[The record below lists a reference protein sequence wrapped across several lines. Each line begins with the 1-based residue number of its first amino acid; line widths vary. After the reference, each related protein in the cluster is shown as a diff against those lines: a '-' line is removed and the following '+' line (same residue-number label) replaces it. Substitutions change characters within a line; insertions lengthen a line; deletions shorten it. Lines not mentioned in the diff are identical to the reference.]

1 MKTVQ
6 KHAFPPRPL
15 DEYKKLLED
24 WKNEYARY
32 KSELDAAVSR
42 LKKQT
47 EMFSELVSSLVKKN
61 GNGKAE

>member
-6 KHAFPPRPL
+6 KHAFPPRPI

-24 WKNEYARY
+24 WKNEYAQY
-32 KSELDAAVSR
+32 KSKLDEAVSN

-47 EMFSELVSSLVKKN
+47 EKFSELVSSLVKKN
-61 GNGKAE
+61 GDGKAE